1 MTSNGRSTTQ
11 IVTAAACFDGHT
23 EFVSL
28 TFTQKLVWLSE
39 AAASVYILAQ
49 CNPDAGCNS
58 LFDAEPSDGRT
69 PA

>member
-1 MTSNGRSTTQ
+1 MKSTGKHTTRT
-11 IVTAAACFDGHT
+11 VTADCFDGHT

-49 CNPDAGCNS
+49 CNPDAACNT
-58 LFDAEPSDGRT
+58 LFYAEPSDGET
-69 PA
+69 PT